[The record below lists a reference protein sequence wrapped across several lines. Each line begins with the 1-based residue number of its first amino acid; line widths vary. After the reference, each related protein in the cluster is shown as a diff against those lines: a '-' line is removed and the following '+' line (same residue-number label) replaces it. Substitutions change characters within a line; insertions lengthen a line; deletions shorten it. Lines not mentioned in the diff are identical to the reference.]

1 MVAHNYT
8 EGITVDLL
16 LLLIIVLLVLGIGGA
31 FVSPFALLLLLV
43 VLLLFVGPYRG
54 RRARL

>member
-1 MVAHNYT
+1 
-8 EGITVDLL
+8 LL
-16 LLLIIVLLVLGIGGA
+16 VLIIVMIIAGIGGA

-54 RRARL
+54 RRARI